1 MTKKITVYL
10 KDETVEILDR
20 VAQFREYRNYPEYQ
34 AYGLLIDLMVK
45 ALPDMSPKQFICL

>member
-20 VAQFREYRNYPEYQ
+20 MAQFQEYRNYPEYQ
-34 AYGLLIDLMVK
+34 AHGLLIDLIVK
-45 ALPDMSPKQFICL
+45 ALPDMSPKPFICL